1 MRATALAKGALMLIG
16 ALLILLW
23 FILLL
28 RYPLRALPISLGA
41 AAAFALVVGW
51 AILQDRQQARL
62 LERLKVTISYE
73 PRQCPAARPL
83 LARLT
88 NHSDRRV
95 SQLSWRIAA
104 YVPNSR
110 LNVAQ
115 GSFEKPDYS
124 LPADLQAGAS
134 WQSCLPLPTLRS
146 GYRAST
152 LSFGAT
158 DLEGEFT
165 D

>member
-1 MRATALAKGALMLIG
+1 MRAAALAKGALMLIG

-83 LARLT
+83 LARLA

-104 YVPNSR
+104 YVPNSH